1 MVEKSGAGSNRLVIV
16 TGLSGSGKTSACRYL
31 EDMGYFVVDNFP
43 PLFISRFAEMCR
55 DGSQGRKSVLV
66 VDTRSGALFNDF
78 VKVLRELKEKG
89 IPYELL
95 FMQATDEAIIRRY
108 KETRRI
114 HPLAPFSRI
123 SEGVKRE
130 REWLAPVLE
139 LATYTI
145 DTSEMK
151 QTALKEKLIR
161 LFGEADSETIS
172 INVLSFGYKF
182 GIPLDADL
190 VFDVRFLPNPFYI
203 DELKYKSG
211 TVPEVAEFIGSH
223 SVTREF
229 LKKLDDL
236 LRFLVPQYIAEG
248 KSQLVIAIGCTGGMH
263 RSVFVAHHVAEVL
276 RLAGYPAALEH
287 RDLQKNKVQEH
298 IETNG

>member
-55 DGSQGRKSVLV
+55 DDSQGRKSVLV

-114 HPLAPFSRI
+114 HPMAPFSRI

-151 QTALKEKLIR
+151 KTALKEKLVR

-223 SVTREF
+223 PVTREF

-236 LRFLVPQYIAEG
+236 LSFLVPQYIAEG

-276 RLAGYPAALEH
+276 RAAGYPAALEH
-287 RDLQKNKVQEH
+287 RDLQKNKVQKH